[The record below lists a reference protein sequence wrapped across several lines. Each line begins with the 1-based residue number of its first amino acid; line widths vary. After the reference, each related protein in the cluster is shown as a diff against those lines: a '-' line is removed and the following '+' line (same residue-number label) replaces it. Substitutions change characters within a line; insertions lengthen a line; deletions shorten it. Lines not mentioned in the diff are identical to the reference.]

1 MPVKQYKALPV
12 DSQQD
17 TTAAR
22 RDALAILKGGALG
35 DDQKKQLI
43 AYYDGAAFARW
54 TRPSD
59 YASIPDFRKQLAA
72 ELRAARNNQ
81 AVSDYLLGLT
91 ISRMKEFIKPEPEY
105 HPVVRY
111 NAMLVIGELSTAQ
124 GPPLPEA
131 QAVLLSELNN
141 PNQNDLVLAAVLI
154 GMIRH
159 CTAGF
164 PDADVRDKQVVA
176 PLLKLAQAPAAPA
189 RSSESHA
196 WLRSLAVDALAALRY
211 PGSNGAV
218 AQTLANLVSDDTVSP
233 MVRMSAA
240 KALGNLDYQAA
251 AGGLKPLDLLGALV
265 KMTED
270 VCKTERKRPPPP
282 PPSASSDGGRP
293 GYGGM
298 PRRPYRP
305 RVGGA
310 YPGPYGMPA
319 EENLDDP
326 DHVLQ
331 FRRRLKTQL
340 NAVKIG
346 LGIPSKTRATGVAAL
361 FVGTGDEQ
369 EKAVRNMY
377 NVLNDLFTKVLDD
390 PDLTLAEMNKK
401 IDEKISTLNEDLNKL
416 RGAGGPAPV
425 PAATQPAVKTAPAE
439 PAKGAPAE
447 PAKPPATP

>member
-1 MPVKQYKALPV
+1 M
-12 DSQQD
+12 
-17 TTAAR
+17 
-22 RDALAILKGGALG
+22 AILKGGALG
-35 DDQKKQLI
+35 DDQKKQLS

-72 ELRAARNNQ
+72 ELRAARSSQ

-91 ISRMKEFIKPEPEY
+91 ISRMKEFIKPEY

-111 NAMLVIGELSTAQ
+111 NAMLVIGEQS
-124 GPPLPEA
+124 GPEA

-141 PNQNDLVLAAVLI
+141 PNQNDLVQAAVLI

-176 PLLKLAQAPAAPA
+176 PLLKLAQAPAAPG
-189 RSSESHA
+189 RSNESHA
-196 WLRSLAVDALAALRY
+196 WLRALAIDALAALRY

-218 AQTLANLVSDDTVSP
+218 AQTLANLVSDDAVSP

-251 AGGLKPLDLLGALV
+251 VGGLKPLELLGALV

-282 PPSASSDGGRP
+282 PQSASSDGGRR
-293 GYGGM
+293 GYGGT
-298 PRRPYRP
+298 PRRPYYGP
-305 RVGGA
+305 RTGG
-310 YPGPYGMPA
+310 YPGPFGMGAA
-319 EENLDDP
+319 ENPDDP
-326 DHVLQ
+326 DQVLQ

-340 NAVKIG
+340 NAVKTG
-346 LGIPSKTRATGVAAL
+346 LGIPSKTRATGVATL

-369 EKAVRNMY
+369 EKAVRNMW
-377 NVLNDLFTKVLDD
+377 NVLNDLLTKVLDD

-401 IDEKISTLNEDLNKL
+401 IDDKISTLNEELNKV
-416 RGAGGPAPV
+416 RGAGGPAAV
-425 PAATQPAVKTAPAE
+425 PAAKQPAVKTAPAE